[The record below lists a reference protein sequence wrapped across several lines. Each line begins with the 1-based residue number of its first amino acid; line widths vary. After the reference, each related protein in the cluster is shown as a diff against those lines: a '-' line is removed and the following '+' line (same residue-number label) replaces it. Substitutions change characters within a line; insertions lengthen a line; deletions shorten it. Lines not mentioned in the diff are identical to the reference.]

1 MIESLYFTAA
11 FLVIVVVIAILACY
25 MDRRNEKADKAE
37 RRRIAECTHSHGFL
51 TVKVFGHPDLKKCV
65 DCGRI
70 FELDGAEVD
79 RESASRIL
87 DVTADVFSGGERKQV
102 TLSLPYDTFRK
113 LYLLSM
119 ERKMTMDDMVAE
131 MMDNYKNN
139 I

>member
-65 DCGRI
+65 DCERI
-70 FELDGAEVD
+70 FELDGTEVD
-79 RESASRIL
+79 LDYLEDFIENTDRWIENSDGGRELKIYLTR
-87 DVTADVFSGGERKQV
+87 EQ
-102 TLSLPYDTFRK
+102 FRK
-113 LYLLSM
+113 IYRISM

-131 MMDNYKNN
+131 MKYNKS
-139 I
+139 

>member
-70 FELDGAEVD
+70 FELDGTEVD
-79 RESASRIL
+79 LDYLEDFIENTDRWIENSDGGRELKIYLTR
-87 DVTADVFSGGERKQV
+87 EQ
-102 TLSLPYDTFRK
+102 FRK
-113 LYLLSM
+113 IYRISM
-119 ERKMTMDDMVAE
+119 ERKMTMDDMIGE
-131 MMDNYKNN
+131 LIDGLK
-139 I
+139 

>member
-1 MIESLYFTAA
+1 MGFIYFTAGI
-11 FLVIVVVIAILACY
+11 LVLFAGLAILVCY
-25 MDRRNEKADKAE
+25 VDRKNEKADKAE
-37 RRRIAECTHSHGFL
+37 RRRIAECTHPHGFL
-51 TVKVFGHPDLKKCV
+51 TVKVFGHPDLKECV

-70 FELDGAEVD
+70 FEFDGAEVD
-79 RESASRIL
+79 RESANRIL
-87 DVTADVFSGGERKQV
+87 DVTADVFNGGERKQV

-119 ERKMTMDDMVAE
+119 QRKMTMDDMVAE